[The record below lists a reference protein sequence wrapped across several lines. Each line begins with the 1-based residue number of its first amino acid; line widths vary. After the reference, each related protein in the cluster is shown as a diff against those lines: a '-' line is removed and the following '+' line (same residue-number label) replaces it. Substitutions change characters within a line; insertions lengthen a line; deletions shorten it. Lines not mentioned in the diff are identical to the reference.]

1 MVKTTQFSNTQLELL
16 NLFNRPLPEEDLK
29 MIKRLITA
37 YLAEKLSQMADE
49 VWEQKKWTNEDM
61 KSFLATHLRT
71 PYKI

>member
-1 MVKTTQFSNTQLELL
+1 MVKITQFSNTQLELL

-49 VWEQKKWTNEDM
+49 VWEQKKMDKRRYE
-61 KSFLATHLRT
+61 KFFGYSLANSL
-71 PYKI
+71 